1 MRFTRRVTWHRSASR
16 AIEILSTT
24 PPSVSSSS
32 SSSSSSRVAKFL
44 SGVYERTFDL
54 SKNVTHPTT
63 KKKKRKRK
71 TLNFFCVSKCT
82 YLHIRHAHDDGEYY
96 SSKSDERTRRQ
107 KGRRRLRGGP
117 LFFLPAFASER
128 ERERI
133 LFARIFLCQ
142 KKHKIIGRTHH
153 KNPIIH
159 SYFRT
164 HLFCASSF
172 RKHKNNARTPPPII
186 IIIIIIR
193 EGGGVLKNETAGPNC
208 HVTTTTTRASFPLDL
223 L

>member
-1 MRFTRRVTWHRSASR
+1 MTTLAN
-16 AIEILSTT
+16 TT
-24 PPSVSSSS
+24 PRKARGNETTEKAAATAWWLPFFPSC
-32 SSSSSSRVAKFL
+32 L
-44 SGVYERTFDL
+44 
-54 SKNVTHPTT
+54 
-63 KKKKRKRK
+63 
-71 TLNFFCVSKCT
+71 CV
-82 YLHIRHAHDDGEYY
+82 R
-96 SSKSDERTRRQ
+96 
-107 KGRRRLRGGP
+107 
-117 LFFLPAFASER
+117 ER
-128 ERERI
+128 EREY
-133 LFARIFLCQ
+133 FSRIFLCQ

-208 HVTTTTTRASFPLDL
+208 HVTTTTTRVFSSRPSLITQKRKERRM
-223 L
+223 